1 MFLLL
6 ISCIMVKKKGN
17 LMTDTSSD
25 SSLKAMVVF
34 GKANRTVEG
43 QVTSIFKT
51 YGVTPT
57 QFSAMDVLYK
67 KGEMKICQ
75 LIGSMLATSGN
86 MTVVIKNMERNGWIY
101 RKTDAS
107 DKRASVVGL
116 TQSGRDLI
124 EQIMPEHRA
133 NVQAVF
139 SVLTA
144 EEQEQLIH
152 LLKKFKHLKP

>member
-1 MFLLL
+1 
-6 ISCIMVKKKGN
+6 
-17 LMTDTSSD
+17 
-25 SSLKAMVVF
+25 
-34 GKANRTVEG
+34 
-43 QVTSIFKT
+43 
-51 YGVTPT
+51 
-57 QFSAMDVLYK
+57 
-67 KGEMKICQ
+67 
-75 LIGSMLATSGN
+75 
-86 MTVVIKNMERNGWIY
+86 MERNGWIY

-124 EQIMPEHRA
+124 EQIMPEHRV